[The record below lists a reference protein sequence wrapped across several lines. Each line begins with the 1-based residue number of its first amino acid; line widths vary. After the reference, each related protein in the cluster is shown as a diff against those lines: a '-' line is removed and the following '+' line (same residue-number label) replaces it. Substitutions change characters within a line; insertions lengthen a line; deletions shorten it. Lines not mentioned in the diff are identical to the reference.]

1 LEVHIANKNKNLKD
15 YNKITGNQPVNYK
28 KNKTL
33 IDNTYDN
40 EETNYRTYNEITKID
55 NSRNQLKTSLINF
68 SHSNV
73 YNVIKESESFLN
85 DIKPIIIKNSSI

>member
-1 LEVHIANKNKNLKD
+1 MEVHIANKNKNLKD

-55 NSRNQLKTSLINF
+55 NSSNQLKTSLINF
-68 SHSNV
+68 SNSNV
-73 YNVIKESESFLN
+73 YNIIKESESFLN
-85 DIKPIIIKNSSI
+85 EIKPIIIKNSSI